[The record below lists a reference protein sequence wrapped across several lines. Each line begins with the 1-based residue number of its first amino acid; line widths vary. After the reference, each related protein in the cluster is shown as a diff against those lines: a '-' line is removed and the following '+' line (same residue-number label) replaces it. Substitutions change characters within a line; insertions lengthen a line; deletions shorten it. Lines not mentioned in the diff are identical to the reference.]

1 MAANSFDLDGRGP
14 TDRQLLGGGIAV
26 VLVAALITSVLLVK
40 ATGHLDP
47 FVRVVADLANVGD
60 GLPQRSD
67 VKYHGV
73 LVGAVDSVTPAAHGN
88 PNFVHINLKPEY
100 AGSIP
105 ASVTARVVPSNV
117 FAVSSVQLVDNGGGP
132 VIQAGAHIP
141 EDTELPTVLFQT
153 TISKLRDIL
162 AATGRG
168 REDKT
173 IGILAAINEATE
185 DRRTKLL
192 AAGAQLN
199 RLVDQVDAIVSTD
212 PDSTTVSALTDA
224 AVGLQQTT
232 PELFDALQKAVQPMR
247 VLVEQRAQLDALVG
261 GGVHT
266 MNTTHTALSN
276 HTDRMVKITSEMTP
290 VVGNLAQTSR
300 HWVPAFVKLN
310 ELSDKFF
317 DEVWMHDRDI
327 GNMRV
332 NLSFTPSYTYTRADC
347 PQYGE
352 LKGPSCFTA
361 PLVPVRPPL
370 PDTLLPQN
378 YQPPKDLAPPPG
390 TVLGENGNLVAVG
403 PPLVDPYPNLADPN
417 PPLPPGVSPS
427 APVPGSA
434 NPALEPMPPPLVN
447 QSPVAPVAPKPWDP
461 PPAPPAG
468 PVPPPSGPL
477 AAEAAPAS
485 AFSLAQPAPAV
496 SPAQPAP
503 AFSPAQPAAFGGN
516 VGPVGSQQERHQLSV
531 ITGQQA
537 TTATQLLLGPV
548 ARGTT
553 VSLDQEA
560 R

>member
-1 MAANSFDLDGRGP
+1 MANSFDLDGRGP
-14 TDRQLLGGGIAV
+14 TERQLLGAGIVV
-26 VLVAALITSVLLVK
+26 VLVAALVTTALLVK
-40 ATGHLDP
+40 STGRLDP
-47 FVRVVADLANVGD
+47 FVRVVANLVNVGD

-88 PNFVHINLKPEY
+88 PNYVHINLKPEY
-100 AGSIP
+100 AKSIP
-105 ASVTARVVPSNV
+105 GTVTARVVPSNV
-117 FAVSSVQLVDNGGGP
+117 FAVSSVQLVDRGGP
-132 VIQAGAHIP
+132 PEGVSPGPAIRAGAHIP
-141 EDTELPTVLFQT
+141 EDTQLPTVLFQT

-173 IGILAAINEATE
+173 IGILAAVNEATE
-185 DRRTKLL
+185 DRRTQLL
-192 AAGAQLN
+192 AAGAQLD
-199 RLVDQVDAIVSTD
+199 RLITEVDAIVATE

-232 PELFDALQKAVQPMR
+232 PELFDALQKAVQPMQ
-247 VLVEQRAQLDALVG
+247 VLVEQRTQLDALVG

-266 MNTTHTALSN
+266 MNTTETALNN
-276 HTDRMVKITSEMTP
+276 HTDRMVKITSELTP
-290 VVGNLAQTSR
+290 VVGNLADTSR

-310 ELSDKFF
+310 QLSDKFF
-317 DEVWMHDRDI
+317 DEVWMHERDI

-403 PPLVDPYPNLADPN
+403 PPLVNPNPNLADPN
-417 PPLPPGVSPS
+417 PPLPPGISQSP
-427 APVPGSA
+427 PVPGSA
-434 NPALEPMPPPLVN
+434 NPALEPTPPPPVN
-447 QSPVAPVAPKPWDP
+447 QSPPAPVAPKPWDP
-461 PPAPPAG
+461 PAPPAPPAG
-468 PVPPPSGPL
+468 LAPAPPSPGPL
-477 AAEAAPAS
+477 PAEAAPMS
-485 AFSLAQPAPAV
+485 
-496 SPAQPAP
+496 
-503 AFSPAQPAAFGGN
+503 FGGN
-516 VGPVGSQQERHQLSV
+516 VGPVGSAHERTALRV
-531 ITGQQA
+531 ITGQPV

-553 VSLDQEA
+553 VSLVEPA
-560 R
+560 AGEEPR